1 MQKQYF
7 TLGLITAFFMIAGT
21 GCQKDAAAPKTK
33 TQLLTQASWKFSTA
47 SASGTDI
54 TNNAAIACIKDD
66 VITFTSSLTG
76 TITEGTIICSPTTA
90 GSFTWSFQSS
100 ETQLQMSS
108 GIYPSGSGLFTIT
121 ALTETSL
128 TITQNV
134 VIPPST
140 SPIPVAA
147 TYTH

>member
-1 MQKQYF
+1 MQKQLF
-7 TLGLITAFFMIAGT
+7 TLALAAIFLTGNT

-66 VITFTSSLTG
+66 VITFTTSNTG
-76 TITEGTIICSPTTA
+76 TITEGTVICSPTTA
-90 GSFTWSFQSS
+90 GSFTWNFVSG

-108 GIYPSGSGLFTIT
+108 GIYPNGNGLFTIT

-134 VIPPST
+134 VIPPS
-140 SPIPVAA
+140 SSAIPVSA
-147 TYTH
+147 TYIH

>member
-7 TLGLITAFFMIAGT
+7 TLILIAAAFITAGT
-21 GCQKDAAAPKTK
+21 GCQKDPAPKTK

-66 VITFTSSLTG
+66 VITFTSSNTG
-76 TITEGTIICSPTTA
+76 TITEGTIVCSPTTA
-90 GSFTWSFQSS
+90 GSFTWSFQSG

-134 VIPPST
+134 VIPPS
-140 SPIPVAA
+140 SSAIPVSA
-147 TYTH
+147 TYIH

>member
-1 MQKQYF
+1 MQKQLF
-7 TLGLITAFFMIAGT
+7 TLILSAFIIAGST
-21 GCQKDAAAPKTK
+21 GCQKDKATAKTK

-66 VITFTSSLTG
+66 VITFTTSNTG

-90 GSFTWSFQSS
+90 GSFTWSFVSG

-108 GIYPSGSGLFTIT
+108 GIYPSGNGLFTIT
-121 ALTETSL
+121 ALTETSM

-134 VIPPST
+134 VIPPS
-140 SPIPVAA
+140 SSAIPVSA
-147 TYTH
+147 TYIH